1 MTRYLKMFTLDIDM
15 KKLINRLKKLF
26 TKSSGFTLI
35 ELLVVIG
42 ILGVL
47 AAALVATIDPFEQ
60 LKKADDAKIK
70 NISVEFQTA
79 LVRYYT
85 THGSFPWNDQASITN
100 NTNTN
105 CTALSSGAI
114 GGVKL
119 NTAGMLACLSNVP
132 GGSLIS
138 EGELKASFTSNLNDL
153 GKVYVSWAPGN
164 ATNVIVCFSPTSKS
178 QKAAPDT
185 KWIDSSGATTG
196 AACPSA
202 TALDNTCFWCTQ

>member
-1 MTRYLKMFTLDIDM
+1 MFTLDIDV
-15 KKLINRLKKLF
+15 KKLINKLKKLF
-26 TKSSGFTLI
+26 TTSSGFTLI

-85 THGSFPWNDQASITN
+85 THGSFPWNDQASIDG
-100 NTNTN
+100 NTNDT
-105 CTALSSGAI
+105 CTALITGIAGA
-114 GGVKL
+114 KL
-119 NTAGMLACLSNVP
+119 NTAGLLACLSNAG

-138 EGELKASFTSNLNDL
+138 EGELKASFISNLNDL
-153 GKVYVSWAPGN
+153 AKVY
-164 ATNVIVCFSPTSKS
+164 ATWSAADPTNTIVCFSPTSKS

-185 KWIDSSGATTG
+185 KWTVEG
-196 AACPSA
+196 AAPAVTCPDVNA
-202 TALDNTCFWCTQ
+202 PADTCFWCTQ

>member
-1 MTRYLKMFTLDIDM
+1 MLTFNIYV
-15 KKLINRLKKLF
+15 KKLIEKLKKLF
-26 TKSSGFTLI
+26 KASSGFTLI

-70 NISVEFQTA
+70 NVSVEFQTA

-85 THGSFPWNDQASITN
+85 THGSFPWNDAASITN
-100 NTNTN
+100 NTNVN
-105 CTALSSGAI
+105 CTGLSSAPI
-114 GGVKL
+114 VGVTL
-119 NTAGMLACLSNVP
+119 DDTNLISCLDNAG

-153 GKVYVSWAPGN
+153 AKVYVSWDPGDATN
-164 ATNVIVCFSPTSKS
+164 ATVCFSPTSKS

-185 KWIDSSGATTG
+185 KWTDSQGVGTGAT
-196 AACPSA
+196 CPNA
-202 TALDNTCFWCTQ
+202 TAADGVCFWCTK

>member
-1 MTRYLKMFTLDIDM
+1 M
-15 KKLINRLKKLF
+15 KKLIDKLKKLL
-26 TKSSGFTLI
+26 KGSSGFTLI

-85 THGSFPWNDQASITN
+85 THGKFPWNDDASTSN
-100 NTNTN
+100 PN
-105 CTALSSGAI
+105 CTDLAGTGIDGAKLNSSG
-114 GGVKL
+114 V
-119 NTAGMLACLSNVP
+119 LACLQNAS

-138 EGELKASFTSNLNDL
+138 EGELKASFTSNVADL
-153 GKVYVSWAPGN
+153 AKVYVTWNSGDPTN
-164 ATNVIVCFSPTSKS
+164 ATICFSPTSKS

-185 KWIDSSGATTG
+185 KWTNAQGTTVGAS
-196 AACPSA
+196 CPSA
-202 TALDNTCFWCTQ
+202 AAAANTCFWCTK

>member
-1 MTRYLKMFTLDIDM
+1 MFTLDTDM
-15 KKLINRLKKLF
+15 KKLIEKLKKLL
-26 TKSSGFTLI
+26 KGSSGFTLI

-85 THGSFPWNDQASITN
+85 THGSFPWNDANSIAA
-100 NTNTN
+100 NTNPT
-105 CTALSSGAI
+105 CTALGSAAI
-114 GGVKL
+114 TGQKL
-119 NTAGMLACLSNVP
+119 NTAGVKSCIDNAG

-138 EGELKASFTSNLNDL
+138 EGELKASFTSNLTDL
-153 GKVYVSWAPGN
+153 GKVYASWDPAN

-185 KWIDSSGATTG
+185 KWTNNSGSTIGAT
-196 AACPSA
+196 CPSA
-202 TALDNTCFWCTQ
+202 TAPDNTCFWCTR

>member
-1 MTRYLKMFTLDIDM
+1 MFKLDMYMQKWIEKI
-15 KKLINRLKKLF
+15 KKLLGLSRK
-26 TKSSGFTLI
+26 TGGFTLI

-60 LKKADDAKIK
+60 LKKADDSKIK

-85 THGSFPWNDQASITN
+85 THGSFPWNDQTSITN
-100 NTNTN
+100 NTNNN
-105 CTALSSGAI
+105 CTGLSSGPIA
-114 GGVKL
+114 GVKL
-119 NTAGMLACLSNVP
+119 NVATVKACLDNAG

-153 GKVYVSWAPGN
+153 AKVYVSWNPAS

-185 KWIDSSGATTG
+185 KWINSQGSTTG

-202 TALDNTCFWCTQ
+202 TAADNTCFWCTQ